1 MREMPYII
9 LALVVIV
16 AAALFLGNSDSIS
29 TATSQAEAN
38 ALLGNIPA
46 GGWIASKLLSTLFS
60 IVLSGIVAGIAGVL
74 IAQGRKWWRDRQYQP
89 KWKSGPDAK
98 WRQKADR
105 QPKTR
110 TSEEMLQKAMRKY
123 QRPPQGKASQQM
135 PFIVVQKQP
144 EEKLNLKF

>member
-16 AAALFLGNSDSIS
+16 AAALFLGNSDPIS

-38 ALLGNIPA
+38 ALLGSIPA

-60 IVLSGIVAGIAGVL
+60 IVLSGIVVSIAGIATVQ
-74 IAQGRKWWRDRQYQP
+74 IRKWWRDHQYQP
-89 KWKSGPDAK
+89 RWKSGPDAK
-98 WRQKADR
+98 WRQKAAR
-105 QPKTR
+105 QPKAR
-110 TSEEMLQKAMRKY
+110 TTEQMLQKAMRKY
-123 QRPPQGKASQQM
+123 QTPPQSKASQQM
-135 PFIVVQKQP
+135 PFIVVQQEP